1 MSGAGLGISLAFAYV
16 GLLFALA
23 LYADRRAAA
32 GRRLVDHPLVYTLSL
47 AVYCT
52 AWTFYGS
59 VGLAANRGLAFLPVY
74 LGPTIVALLFPLLH
88 AKILRVTRAYG
99 LTSIADL
106 LAARYGKSGALGAL
120 VTLVMVVGTTPYIA
134 LQLKA
139 VAASLTSLFGAE
151 VTGILGGIVPDLALL
166 VALAL
171 GIFAILFGTRHIDA
185 TEHHEG
191 MVFAIAFES
200 LVKLAT
206 FLAVGAFVTWG
217 IHGGLSDILAR
228 AEDAGLDRLL
238 LFGATR
244 FSWTDWFGYT
254 LLSGLAF
261 IVLPRMFQVAVI
273 ENVRIGHLRPAAWL
287 FPLYLLLINL
297 FVLPVAL
304 AGRLAGA
311 GGDMLMIELP
321 LSAGSRYFALLA
333 FLGGLSAATAMVI
346 VATVALATMIS
357 NDLVM
362 PLLLR
367 SERLGLQRRPDLSGL
382 VLGIRRA
389 AILLVML
396 AGYGFFRLAPPE
408 LPLVQI
414 GLISFV
420 AVAQVAP
427 ALLLG
432 LYWHEARLAGALG
445 GILAG
450 MGLWA
455 WTLVVPLLAD
465 AGWLSAALLHEGP
478 FGIGLLR
485 PRALFGLEGLDPV
498 THAVIWS
505 LGANLAVLVTLSL
518 VSEPTPLERVQAFF
532 FVDVHRGAP
541 PVRAFRGEIRVAALQ
556 ELLVRFLGP
565 ARATAFLARIGRMR
579 GREIGPAD
587 AADPELVEQAEREL
601 ARAIGATSA
610 RLVLAS
616 IVRGEVLDPRT
627 LLAVLD
633 ETSRAMEY
641 AQRLEEKSRELE
653 RVAVE
658 LRAANERLREL
669 DRLKDEFLATVS
681 HELRTPLTAI
691 RSFAEILRDHPDLPE
706 EERQRFVAVIAE
718 EAERLSRLVDD
729 ILDLSRLEAG
739 RMEWHVRRCD
749 LRELV
754 EKALERIGPVLRE
767 RGVVAEADL
776 AVPRAPVACDPDRLL
791 QVLLNLLNNAA
802 KFVPAGTGR
811 IRVELRSL
819 GGTWLVRV
827 EDNGPGVPPELR
839 EAVFEKFRQAPVAD
853 GERPSGSGLGL
864 AICREILR
872 HFGGR
877 IWCEDSRLGGA
888 AFCFTLPAAPLT
900 PSRAGL
906 RDAEPAPGS

>member
-1 MSGAGLGISLAFAYV
+1 MSGAGLGILLAIAYV
-16 GLLFALA
+16 AVLFLLA

-59 VGLAANRGLAFLPVY
+59 VGLAANRGPAFLPVY
-74 LGPTIVALLFPLLH
+74 LGPTVVALLFPLLH
-88 AKILRVTRAYG
+88 AKILRVTRAHG

-106 LAARYGKSGALGAL
+106 LAARYGKSGMLGAA
-120 VTLVMVVGTTPYIA
+120 VTLVMVVGTTPYVA

-139 VAASLTSLFGAE
+139 VAASLTSLFGPE
-151 VTGILGGIVPDLALL
+151 VTGMLGGLAPDLALL
-166 VALAL
+166 VAMAL
-171 GIFAILFGTRHIDA
+171 GLFAILFGTRHIDA

-200 LVKLAT
+200 LVKLAA

-217 IHGGLSDILAR
+217 VFDGLGDILDRAR
-228 AEDAGLDRLL
+228 ARGLDRLL
-238 LFGATR
+238 LFEATG
-244 FSWTDWFGYT
+244 FSWTDWFGHT

-273 ENVRIGHLRPAAWL
+273 ENVRIGHLRPASWL

-304 AGRLAGA
+304 AGRLAGR

-321 LSAGSRYFALLA
+321 LEAGSRYFALLA

-367 SERLGLQRRPDLSGL
+367 SERLGLHRRADLSGL

-414 GLISFV
+414 GLISFA
-420 AVAQVAP
+420 AVVQVAP

-432 LYWHEARLAGALG
+432 LYWHEARRAGALTG
-445 GILAG
+445 LAVG
-450 MGLWA
+450 VMLWA
-455 WTLVVPLLAD
+455 WTLVVPLLVE
-465 AGWLSAALLHEGP
+465 AGWLPASLLSEGP
-478 FGIGLLR
+478 FGIALLR

-505 LGANLAVLVTLSL
+505 LGGNLLALVTVSL
-518 VSEPTPLERVQAFF
+518 VSEPTPLERIQAVF

-541 PVRAFRGEIRVAALQ
+541 TVRALRGEIRVAALQ

-565 ARATAFLARIGRMR
+565 ARTAAFFERTARLR
-579 GREIGPAD
+579 GRKIGPAD
-587 AADPELVEQAEREL
+587 PADAPLVEQAEREL

-610 RLVLAS
+610 RLVLTS
-616 IVRGEVLDPRT
+616 VVRGEVPDPRA
-627 LLAVLD
+627 LLAILD
-633 ETSRAMEY
+633 ETSRAIEY

-653 RVAVE
+653 RVAAE
-658 LRAANERLREL
+658 LRAANARLREL

-681 HELRTPLTAI
+681 HELRTPLTSI
-691 RSFAEILRDHPDLPE
+691 RSFAEILHDHPDLPE
-706 EERQRFVAVIAE
+706 EERRHFVAVIAE

-739 RMEWHVRRCD
+739 RIEWHLCPCD

-754 EKALERIGPVLRE
+754 EKALARVAPVLRE
-767 RGVVAEADL
+767 RGIALEADL
-776 AVPRAPVACDPDRLL
+776 APARAVVECDPDRVM
-791 QVLLNLLNNAA
+791 QVLLNLLDNAA
-802 KFVPAGTGR
+802 KFAPAGHGHV
-811 IRVELRSL
+811 RVELRSL
-819 GGTWLVRV
+819 GDAWLVRV
-827 EDNGPGVPPELR
+827 EDDGPGVPPRLR
-839 EAVFEKFRQAPVAD
+839 EAVFEKFRRARPAED
-853 GERPSGSGLGL
+853 GRVRGSGLGL

-872 HFGGR
+872 HLGGR

-888 AFCFTLPAAPLT
+888 AFCFTLPAG
-900 PSRAGL
+900 AGA
-906 RDAEPAPGS
+906 RPPAAARLPARSAAR

>member
-1 MSGAGLGISLAFAYV
+1 VSGAGLGILLAFAYV
-16 GLLFALA
+16 ALLFALA
-23 LYADRRAAA
+23 LHADRRAAA
-32 GRRLVDHPLVYTLSL
+32 GRHLVDHPLVYTLSL

-59 VGLAANRGLAFLPVY
+59 VGLAANRGPAFLPVY
-74 LGPTIVALLFPLLH
+74 LGPTVVAFLFPLLH

-106 LAARYGKSGALGAL
+106 LAARYGKSGALGAA
-120 VTLVMVVGTTPYIA
+120 VTLVMVVGATPYIA

-139 VAASLTSLFGAE
+139 VAASLTSLFGAGM
-151 VTGILGGIVPDLALL
+151 TGMLGSLAPDLALL

-171 GIFAILFGTRHIDA
+171 GLFAILFGTRHIDA

-200 LVKLAT
+200 LVKLAA

-217 IHGGLSDILAR
+217 LFGGLQDILAR
-228 AEDAGLDRLL
+228 AQAAGLDRLL
-238 LFGATR
+238 LFEATG

-273 ENVRIGHLRPAAWL
+273 ENVRIAHLRAASWL

-304 AGRLAGA
+304 AGRLSGMA
-311 GGDMLMIELP
+311 GDMLMIELP
-321 LSAGSRYFALLA
+321 LKAGSRYFALLA

-367 SERLGLQRRPDLSGL
+367 SGRLGLHRRADLSGL

-396 AGYGFFRLAPPE
+396 AGYGFFRLAPPA

-432 LYWHEARLAGALG
+432 LYWHDARLAGALCG
-445 GILAG
+445 LCAG
-450 MGLWA
+450 MVLWG
-455 WTLVVPLLAD
+455 WTLVVPLLVE
-465 AGWLSAALLHEGP
+465 AGWLPATLLAEGP
-478 FGIGLLR
+478 WGIALLR

-498 THAVIWS
+498 THALFWS
-505 LGANLAVLVTLSL
+505 LGTNLLALVTVSL
-518 VSEPTPLERVQAFF
+518 VSDPSPLERVQAFF
-532 FVDVHRGAP
+532 FVDVHRKAP
-541 PVRAFRGEIRVAALQ
+541 TVRAFRGEIRVAALQ
-556 ELLVRFLGP
+556 ELLVRFLGSARTAAFFERV
-565 ARATAFLARIGRMR
+565 ARAR
-579 GREIGPAD
+579 GGHVTPADPAD
-587 AADPELVEQAEREL
+587 ADLVEQAEREL

-616 IVRGEVLDPRT
+616 VVRGELPDPRA
-627 LLAVLD
+627 LLAILD
-633 ETSRAMEY
+633 ETSRTIEY
-641 AQRLEEKSRELE
+641 AHRLEEKSRELE
-653 RVAVE
+653 RVAAE
-658 LRAANERLREL
+658 LRAANERLQEL

-681 HELRTPLTAI
+681 HELRTPLTSI
-691 RSFAEILRDHPDLPE
+691 RSFAEILRDHPDLS
-706 EERQRFVAVIAE
+706 ERERRHFVAVIAE
-718 EAERLSRLVDD
+718 EAERLSRLVGD
-729 ILDLSRLEAG
+729 ILDLSRIEAG
-739 RMEWHVRRCD
+739 RMEWRVRRCD
-749 LRELV
+749 LRELL
-754 EKALERIGPVLRE
+754 EKVGERVRPVLQE
-767 RGVVAEADL
+767 RGIVLETDFAL
-776 AVPRAPVACDPDRLL
+776 PRAPVECDPDRVL
-791 QVLLNLLNNAA
+791 QVLLNLLDNAA
-802 KFVPAGTGR
+802 KFVPAGRGR
-811 IRVELRSL
+811 IRMVLRSL
-819 GGTWLVRV
+819 GDTWLVRV
-827 EDNGPGVPPELR
+827 EDNGPGVPGELR
-839 EAVFEKFRQAPVAD
+839 DVVFEKFRQLPAT
-853 GERPSGSGLGL
+853 GEARPRGSGLGL

-877 IWCEDSRLGGA
+877 IWCEESDLGGA
-888 AFCFTLPAAPLT
+888 AFCFTLPAAPQARHLA
-900 PSRAGL
+900 PLHRAQPASRG
-906 RDAEPAPGS
+906 